1 MPNLKK
7 VHEHIINNKKPFFHF
22 HNFHPLSYTFQ
33 SYSIIIPSHNRLQ
46 QWKLSTR

>member
-7 VHEHIINNKKPFFHF
+7 VHEHIINNKKPFFLF

-46 QWKLSTR
+46 Q